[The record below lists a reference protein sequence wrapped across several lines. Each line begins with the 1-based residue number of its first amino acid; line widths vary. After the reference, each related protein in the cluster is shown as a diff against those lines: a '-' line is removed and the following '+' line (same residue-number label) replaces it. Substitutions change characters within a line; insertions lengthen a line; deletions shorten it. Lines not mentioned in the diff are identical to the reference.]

1 MLRFGTRLGA
11 KALSW
16 LPLLWLGCLCP
27 LSAGSGST
35 TADLAIQVAQP
46 QRWKPV
52 LSSVG
57 VRATLE
63 PARFRIAVGD
73 SRWAQEAGFRPTEKT
88 VRVASLV
95 DEREPRQ
102 EIVWEDPV
110 QLPVYAFPSRAQVF
124 VREKW
129 TGAPLMAGLAA
140 RDGGLLWV
148 ATDPGAKG
156 YERFPYL
163 IHALVDLGLV
173 LPFRGARTWAFF
185 DYSYRMRADPDYLAK
200 RWREAGIAAI
210 HASAWHFYD
219 ELPER
224 KRYLK
229 ELIAACHREG
239 VLVYAWLEFPHVSED
254 FWHANPECRE
264 KTAVLQDAHL
274 DWRKL
279 INLAEPS
286 CFRSVVRG
294 LKRLL
299 SNYDWDGVNFAELYF
314 ESLHGPSNAQRF
326 TPLNAWVRADYRQR
340 SGVDPLRFFD
350 SASIH
355 FHQRD
360 RELWEDFVDYRA
372 RLALRLQKQFLQ
384 VIRSAAPGLDLV
396 VTQIDDRFD
405 RRMREFLGADTSA
418 LLALTEQYD
427 FRLVVEDPA
436 TLWDRGPER
445 YVEMAQQYRRLAPD
459 PERLAIDINIVER
472 YQMTYPTKKQVG
484 SELFQL
490 VHLAGKVFPTVLL
503 YFEQSISRP
512 DWNLLPHASG
522 TARAEREEN
531 GLLVECDRPA
541 GVVWSGPALVNSQP
555 WPFTDGSTVWLPAG
569 QHRISRAADFPRL
582 RVLHLNTDWKW
593 GRIEGGALEFGYAS
607 ASPAIALLSDVP
619 KRIEVDGEPL
629 QGRVLKARHHWAVML
644 PRGDHSVRI
653 VADGLLP

>member
-1 MLRFGTRLGA
+1 M
-11 KALSW
+11 
-16 LPLLWLGCLCP
+16 
-27 LSAGSGST
+27 
-35 TADLAIQVAQP
+35 
-46 QRWKPV
+46 

-57 VRATLE
+57 VRATPE
-63 PARFRIAVGD
+63 SARFRIAVGD
-73 SRWAQEAGFRPTEKT
+73 SHWAQEAGFRPTEET

-95 DEREPRQ
+95 DEREPEQ
-102 EIVWEDPV
+102 EIVWEDPLR
-110 QLPVYAFPSRAQVF
+110 LPVYVLPSRAKVF
-124 VREKW
+124 MREKW
-129 TGAPLMAGLAA
+129 TGAPLMAGLTAP
-140 RDGGLLWV
+140 DGGLLWV
-148 ATDPGAKG
+148 AVDPGAKG

-185 DYSYRMRADPDYLAK
+185 DYSYRTRADPDYLAR
-200 RWREAGIAAI
+200 RWREAGVAAI

-224 KRYLK
+224 KRYLT

-254 FWHANPECRE
+254 FWQANPGCRE
-264 KTAVLQDAHL
+264 KTAALQDAHL

-286 CFRSVVRG
+286 CFESVVRG
-294 LKRLL
+294 LKKLL

-326 TPLNAWVRADYRQR
+326 TPLNAWVRADYRAR
-340 SGVDPLRFFD
+340 SGVDPLQFFD
-350 SASIH
+350 SASSH

-360 RELWEDFVDYRA
+360 REQWEDFVDYRA
-372 RLALRLQKQFLQ
+372 CLVLRLQKQFLQ
-384 VIRSAAPGLDLV
+384 VIRSAAPSLDLV

-405 RRMREFLGADTSA
+405 GRMREFLGADTSA
-418 LLALTEQYD
+418 LLPLAEQYD

-445 YVEMAQQYRRLAPD
+445 YVEIAQQYRRLAPD

-472 YQMTYPTKKQVG
+472 YQTTYPTKKQVG

-490 VHLAGKVFPTVLL
+490 VHLAGKVFPTVLV

-522 TARAEREEN
+522 AARAEREEN
-531 GLLVECDRPA
+531 SLLVECDRPV
-541 GVVWSGPALVNSQP
+541 GVVWNGPALVNSQP

-569 QHRISRAADFPRL
+569 QHRVSPAPEFPGM
-582 RVLHLNTDWKW
+582 RVLHINTDWKW
-593 GRIEGGALEFGYAS
+593 GRIDGGVLEFGYAS
-607 ASPAIALLSDVP
+607 ASPAVALLSDAP
-619 KRIEVDGEPL
+619 KRISVDGETL
-629 QGRVLKARHHWAVML
+629 HGRVLKARNHWAVML
-644 PRGDHSVRI
+644 PRGEHSVRI
-653 VADGLLP
+653 VAEGLLP

>member
-1 MLRFGTRLGA
+1 MLRFGTRLDA

-16 LPLLWLGCLCP
+16 LPLLWLGCFCP

-57 VRATLE
+57 VQATLE

-95 DEREPRQ
+95 DEREPEQ
-102 EIVWEDPV
+102 EIVWEGPV
-110 QLPVYAFPSRAQVF
+110 QLPVYALPSRAKVF

-129 TGAPLMAGLAA
+129 TGAPLMAGLTAP
-140 RDGGLLWV
+140 DGGLLWV
-148 ATDPGAKG
+148 ATDPGPKG

-185 DYSYRMRADPDYLAK
+185 DYSYRTRTDPDYLAR
-200 RWREAGIAAI
+200 RWREAGVAAI

-239 VLVYAWLEFPHVSED
+239 VLVYAWLEFPHVSEA
-254 FWHANPECRE
+254 FWQANPQCRE
-264 KTAVLQDAHL
+264 KTAALQDAHL

-299 SNYDWDGVNFAELYF
+299 SDYYWDGVNFAELYF

-326 TPLNAWVRADYRQR
+326 TPLNAWVRADYRER
-340 SGVDPLRFFD
+340 SGVDPLRLFD
-350 SASIH
+350 SASVH
-355 FHQRD
+355 FHERD
-360 RELWEDFVDYRA
+360 REQWEDFVDYRA
-372 RLALRLQKQFLQ
+372 RLALRLHKQFLE
-384 VIRSAAPGLDLV
+384 VIRSVFPDLDLV

-405 RRMREFLGADTSA
+405 RRMREFLGTDSGA
-418 LLALTEQYD
+418 LLALAEPYD

-445 YVEMAQQYRRLAPD
+445 YVEIAQQYRRLAPD

-472 YQMTYPTKKQVG
+472 YQMTYPTRKQVG

-490 VHLAGKVFPTVLL
+490 IHIAGKVFPTVLL

-512 DWNLLPHASG
+512 DWNLLPYASG
-522 TARAEREEN
+522 AARAERDEN
-531 GLLVECDRPA
+531 SLLVECHRPT
-541 GVVWSGPALVNSQP
+541 GVVWNGPALVNSRP

-582 RVLHLNTDWKW
+582 RVLHMNTDWKW

-629 QGRVLKARHHWAVML
+629 QGRVLKARKHWAVML

-653 VADGLLP
+653 VAEGLLP